1 LTVNGENSITAEP
14 NFPALLVGGQ
24 VIMKDGGSLVING
37 LAQIGGP
44 ITIDPNDPNPTITP
58 RISVTGGL
66 FIANGGVTSD
76 KVSVVVTAA
85 PAIAS
90 IETWTDGT
98 AKRWRPAAGAF
109 FRSIER
115 K

>member
-1 LTVNGENSITAEP
+1 
-14 NFPALLVGGQ
+14 
-24 VIMKDGGSLVING
+24 MKNGGSLVIRG

-44 ITIDPNDPNPTITP
+44 IADDPNTTSAN
-58 RISVTGGL
+58 ISMTGGL
-66 FIANGGVTSD
+66 FIANDGVTSD
-76 KVSVVVTAA
+76 KVIVNITAA

-90 IETWTDGT
+90 IETWSAPGVPR
-98 AKRWRPAAGAF
+98 RWGPAAGAF